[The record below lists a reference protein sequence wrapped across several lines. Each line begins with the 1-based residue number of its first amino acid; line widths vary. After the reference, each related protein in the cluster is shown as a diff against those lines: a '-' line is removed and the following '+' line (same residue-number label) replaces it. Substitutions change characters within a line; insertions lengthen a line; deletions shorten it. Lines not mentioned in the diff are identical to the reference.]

1 MKRIKMLKTLALF
14 VCLTLLFSS
23 LPVSAYIFN
32 EEIEVSSSVISSELL
47 QHMATISNNDTI
59 DVAVWQYD
67 IDYALVEELT
77 FEKTGLRKADI
88 TDEMDIETVQNY
100 IQTKRQIASTM
111 YQKLNNQFNKDILSK
126 QSGNTVLFQSKYSPM
141 TVLTMKKENVL
152 KTATS
157 AIISSID
164 YVDNSILS
172 EICSST
178 ANSNIGATYL
188 RETSSINAT
197 GAGIKIG
204 MIENGLPDLT
214 TGYFTNTKMHL
225 VNDQYT
231 AADEEYRQKY
241 IEHATLVA
249 AIMVGK
255 STTYGDTTYRGVA
268 PDADL
273 YYGTSSTKTHFYN
286 LVEQF
291 IDLGVNIINRS
302 GGFSSNGVYSDI
314 TKWVDHI
321 AFQHDIHFVAAA
333 GNFSNNDI
341 YVLTPGLGFNV
352 ITVGNA
358 SDGDGSLGNN
368 IVAPS
373 DISNLV
379 LSGTALSD
387 RSSYKATYNG
397 TEVYKPDICAY
408 GTNIQFAA
416 LEKSGTS
423 FSAPQVTGIVAQL
436 CQKYS
441 SLLTDNSGVK
451 AILATSAMYK
461 TETNAGTRHNNTIL
475 YDKMGAGIVNAR
487 CAYNI
492 KYAGKVH
499 NATLSPTATTY
510 TFTINVPSSYDYL
523 RLGMTWIKKNS
534 VSGSQHENSTAT
546 DAPLADYKLE
556 IYYGTNTSGTA
567 RAFSDAPC
575 TNLEILQ
582 FTPTQYGTYT
592 VKVTLNNPAD
602 INTYQYLSFAWY

>member
-1 MKRIKMLKTLALF
+1 MKRTKMLKTLALF

-23 LPVSAYIFN
+23 LSVSAYMLN
-32 EEIEVSSSVISSELL
+32 DEIEVSSSVISSELL
-47 QHMATISNNDTI
+47 QYMATISNNDTI
-59 DVAVWQYD
+59 DVAVWQHD
-67 IDYALVEELT
+67 LDYTLIEELT

-88 TDEMDIETVQNY
+88 TDDMDIETVQNY

-111 YQKLNNQFNKDILSK
+111 YQKLNNQYNKEILSK

-141 TVLTMKKENVL
+141 TVLTMKKENVFE
-152 KTATS
+152 TAKCAS
-157 AIISSID
+157 VSSID
-164 YVDNSILS
+164 YVDNSVLP

-188 RETSSINAT
+188 RDTSSINAT
-197 GAGIKIG
+197 GSGIKIG
-204 MIENGLPDLT
+204 MVEMGLPDLT
-214 TGYFTNTKMHL
+214 TGYFTNAKMHL
-225 VNDQYT
+225 VDDQYT
-231 AADEEYRQKY
+231 ASDEYRQAY
-241 IEHATLVA
+241 SNHATFVA

-268 PDADL
+268 PNADL
-273 YYGTSSTKTHFYN
+273 YYGTIGNDIHFYN
-286 LVEQF
+286 LIEQF
-291 IDLGVNIINRS
+291 VDLGVNIINHS
-302 GGFSSNGVYSDI
+302 GGFKSNGVYSDI

-333 GNFSNNDI
+333 GNTTNNDI
-341 YVLTPGLGFNV
+341 YILTPGLGFNV

-379 LSGTALSD
+379 LSGTTLYYK
-387 RSSYKATYNG
+387 SSYKAVYNG

-416 LEKSGTS
+416 LEDSGTS
-423 FSAPQVTGIVAQL
+423 FASPQVAGIVAQL

-461 TETNAGTRHNNTIL
+461 TETNPGTLHNNTIL

-546 DAPLADYKLE
+546 DAPLADYELE

-567 RAFSDAPC
+567 CAFSDAPC
-575 TNLEILQ
+575 TNLEVLQ

-602 INTYQYLSFAWY
+602 IDTFQYLSFAWY